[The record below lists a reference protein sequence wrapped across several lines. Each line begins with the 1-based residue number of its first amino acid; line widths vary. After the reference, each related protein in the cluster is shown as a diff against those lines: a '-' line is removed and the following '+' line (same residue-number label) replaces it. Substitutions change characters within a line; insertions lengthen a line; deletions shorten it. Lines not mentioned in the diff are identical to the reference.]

1 MESGHSVGE
10 QKPKNMS
17 FHTHARSIAAPLAL
31 MSSVSVVRVMP
42 RFHFK
47 VDGPPDDLGMDL
59 PSLSAAKCE
68 AVRYAGRL
76 LCGRASEFWDTGDF
90 MMTVADDQ
98 GLTLFSLQFSAVEA
112 PAIRSS
118 H

>member
-1 MESGHSVGE
+1 
-10 QKPKNMS
+10 
-17 FHTHARSIAAPLAL
+17 
-31 MSSVSVVRVMP
+31 MP

-59 PSLSAAKCE
+59 PNLATAKCE
-68 AVRYAGRL
+68 AVRYVGRL

-90 MMTVADDQ
+90 TMTVADEQ

-118 H
+118 N